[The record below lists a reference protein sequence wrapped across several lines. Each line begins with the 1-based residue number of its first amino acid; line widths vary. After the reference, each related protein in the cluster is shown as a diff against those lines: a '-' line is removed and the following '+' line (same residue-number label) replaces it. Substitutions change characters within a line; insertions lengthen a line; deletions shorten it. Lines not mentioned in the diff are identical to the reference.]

1 MNNAMEHSVFKDL
14 APAYIEGLTSEKTNN
29 QMNKHMGQCE
39 ECRSYLNEMKEEFFR
54 KDENERT
61 KEKRNI
67 DYFKKVRTNNRK
79 KVLVIVLS
87 LVSVFLLLIATYYI
101 MFVDMRLANA
111 DNVEANIQSQDMTT
125 TLTFKPSKKNRYL
138 LTMENSD
145 EGYINSI
152 FVYEMRDDFTPS
164 TKLLKDGI
172 SIRYTFVDNNT
183 LLLDDGKKQKIKDE
197 DKVTIH
203 YKDSTDEILVKD
215 LYEIE

>member
-1 MNNAMEHSVFKDL
+1 MEHSVFKDL

-125 TLTFKPSKKNRYL
+125 TLTFKPSKK
-138 LTMENSD
+138 
-145 EGYINSI
+145 IAI
-152 FVYEMRDDFTPS
+152 F
-164 TKLLKDGI
+164 
-172 SIRYTFVDNNT
+172 
-183 LLLDDGKKQKIKDE
+183 
-197 DKVTIH
+197 
-203 YKDSTDEILVKD
+203 
-215 LYEIE
+215 

>member
-1 MNNAMEHSVFKDL
+1 
-14 APAYIEGLTSEKTNN
+14 
-29 QMNKHMGQCE
+29 
-39 ECRSYLNEMKEEFFR
+39 
-54 KDENERT
+54 
-61 KEKRNI
+61 
-67 DYFKKVRTNNRK
+67 
-79 KVLVIVLS
+79 
-87 LVSVFLLLIATYYI
+87 
-101 MFVDMRLANA
+101 
-111 DNVEANIQSQDMTT
+111 
-125 TLTFKPSKKNRYL
+125 
-138 LTMENSD
+138 MENSD